1 MDREVFGVSTADFD
15 VQGFVSESLTGSTTA
30 SHVVAHLDE
39 DLKRLDEDLK
49 GEILLR
55 QEGLLQSL
63 DSLGDV
69 EAFVAKQL
77 KVSANELTVGAKQI
91 KEEQRRALDQLRL
104 VTTTTSFRSALMD
117 LRKLVPTADN
127 AAPLSLEQAAKA
139 AKLLAHLEE
148 LRVLH
153 PRLAHVDIVS
163 DNFPFMNAVRKDVLS
178 LARDAIR

>member
-1 MDREVFGVSTADFD
+1 MMDREVFGVSTADFD

-69 EAFVAKQL
+69 DDPEDTK
-77 KVSANELTVGAKQI
+77 NE
-91 KEEQRRALDQLRL
+91 RAWIQ
-104 VTTTTSFRSALMD
+104 S
-117 LRKLVPTADN
+117 
-127 AAPLSLEQAAKA
+127 
-139 AKLLAHLEE
+139 
-148 LRVLH
+148 
-153 PRLAHVDIVS
+153 
-163 DNFPFMNAVRKDVLS
+163 PFTW
-178 LARDAIR
+178 